1 MASLNTEL
9 ALVKRFHML
18 SKNYDNRPVI
28 ARRNTLPSL
37 VRFVG
42 SKDRETRQYALA
54 ALHLL
59 AQHPENVELL
69 AEQNGLVKEVFKVY
83 KDTEYDDPELHDLS
97 NELLNCL
104 EPVLL
109 GRDPRKETTST
120 AVVGSSGSGG
130 GGGGGDGSSLNEST
144 MNDSFT
150 MARRARAARV
160 LRGVGSD
167 VIHTV
172 ILDIP
177 ALDPQSGDDLATIE
191 DIFQTT
197 RGVVSYSVFLENRQ
211 ARLFITCDTRA
222 VQQVL
227 SDAGFES
234 IVVRDEV
241 VGQDVF
247 GGDTSS
253 LNANNNNSNNNNTR
267 SYYDSGPQKRQPTYF
282 ESLTNSIYQTALVL
296 RGGGGG
302 GVGSNSGNDTLSARV
317 QQQRAREQQGNS
329 TLSQVTKVLA
339 KWW

>member
-59 AQHPENVELL
+59 AQHPENVEFLGEHN
-69 AEQNGLVKEVFKVY
+69 ALVKEVFKVY
-83 KDTEYDDPELHDLS
+83 KDTEYDDPELHELS

-109 GRDPRKETTST
+109 GRDPRKENITT
-120 AVVGSSGSGG
+120 AMVGSSGSG
-130 GGGGGDGSSLNEST
+130 DDFDESR

-177 ALDPQSGDDLATIE
+177 ALDPHSRDGLATIE

-241 VGQDVF
+241 ISQDVF
-247 GGDTSS
+247 GGD
-253 LNANNNNSNNNNTR
+253 NGARNSNNTNSMNNTR
-267 SYYDSGPQKRQPTYF
+267 SYYDGGPQKRQPTYF

-296 RGGGGG
+296 RGGGG
-302 GVGSNSGNDTLSARV
+302 VGSNSGEDTLSARV